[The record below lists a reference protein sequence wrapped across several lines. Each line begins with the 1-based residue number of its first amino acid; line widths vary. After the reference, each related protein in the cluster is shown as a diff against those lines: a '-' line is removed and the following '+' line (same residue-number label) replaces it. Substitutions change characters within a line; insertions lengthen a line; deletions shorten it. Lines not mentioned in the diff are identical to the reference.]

1 MSFAPR
7 PYSVLTADEQVDSES
22 SFFAGECAA
31 LGAELTA
38 ASSAGVHIADGTL
51 IGLLQTIH
59 ADILRAQ
66 AKLSEQH
73 ATKPKAKADSAAQVL
88 VWLLKNDHQLLQ
100 LIDLLSAQK
109 DHPVPAATDVSQC
122 AHPAPRLLKRW
133 R

>member
-1 MSFAPR
+1 MHS
-7 PYSVLTADEQVDSES
+7 D
-22 SFFAGECAA
+22 
-31 LGAELTA
+31 
-38 ASSAGVHIADGTL
+38 DGTL
-51 IGLLQTIH
+51 LGLLQTIR
-59 ADILRAQ
+59 ADILLAK

-73 ATKPKAKADSAAQVL
+73 ATKPQAKADSAAQVL